1 MSVVAPFAR
10 ALALLDA
17 FTPQDHWLSCGE
29 LSARCG
35 VPASTTWRIAQSL
48 VIAGYLLHDA
58 GARKYRLAASVLA
71 LGYGAV
77 SHGGLP
83 RSTRAQ
89 MQDYADL
96 QSVHISLATR
106 ERLEIVAIESCTPAR
121 SSPDL
126 PVPAARAGLSSSPM
140 GWALLSA
147 LPESE
152 RGYLMHNA
160 ARRAPQDGVR
170 LRRRLVQAAAQV
182 RERGYCS
189 SVSDWD
195 RDLGIV
201 STPVLMQGRAPCV
214 ISCIGAASRITT
226 ARVQRELGPRLL
238 ALAAA
243 IQSSAG
249 NE

>member
-1 MSVVAPFAR
+1 MSVVTPFAR

-17 FTPQDHWLSCGE
+17 FTPLDHWLSSRE

-77 SHGGLP
+77 RHGGLP
-83 RSTRAQ
+83 RSMRER
-89 MQDYADL
+89 MQEYADL
-96 QSVHISLATR
+96 QSVHISLGTR
-106 ERLEIVAIESCTPAR
+106 DRLEIVAIASCRPVR
-121 SSPDL
+121 SLPDL
-126 PVPAARAGLSSSPM
+126 PVPATRVGLSSSPM

-160 ARRAPQDGVR
+160 ARRVPQDGVR
-170 LRRRLVQAAAQV
+170 LRRRLIQAAAQV

-201 STPVLMQGRAPCV
+201 STPVSMQGRAPCV
-214 ISCIGAASRITT
+214 ISCIGAAGRFTI

-238 ALAAA
+238 ALAAV
-243 IQSSAG
+243 IQGSVG